1 MGDRAVLLGAVSE
14 TEIGGPAASPAQTR
28 EWLLTR
34 AKRRFVPIRRA
45 FVQRPRGVAPRSGPL
60 AEIVTHRHKR
70 ALLAYLI
77 IVAGTSAELEDGWTL
92 TLPSGA
98 WARLMDTTV
107 HAGQE
112 SALTA
117 VSKTLTWLEARHLI
131 RRQRIGRSR
140 RIQVTLL
147 REDGTN
153 AEYTRPGVADR
164 DPYIKLPHEFW
175 LDGWSSK
182 LSLPAIAM
190 LLVAS
195 AEKPAFQLPTERV
208 PEWYG
213 WSADTAETGF
223 RELRDAG
230 LVTVAKERIIAPDS
244 HTGWTVVNRYTLAP
258 PFLHRGQSI
267 TRRRR
272 TATKAAKRL
281 PKKTTRSASA
291 ETTVKKTAAKK
302 LTRRT
307 AATR

>member
-1 MGDRAVLLGAVSE
+1 MTEA
-14 TEIGGPAASPAQTR
+14 EIGGPVASPAQTR

-34 AKRRFVPIRRA
+34 AKRTFVPIRRE
-45 FVQRPRGVAPRSGPL
+45 FVQRPRGVVPRHGPL
-60 AEIVTHRHKR
+60 AEIVAHRHKR
-70 ALLAYLI
+70 ALLAHLI
-77 IVAGTSAELEDGWTL
+77 IAAGSSAELEGGWTL

-117 VSKTLTWLEARHLI
+117 VSKTLTWLEGRHLI

-140 RIQVTLL
+140 QIRVTLL
-147 REDGTN
+147 REDGTG
-153 AEYTRPGVADR
+153 AEYTRPGVADH

-175 LDGWSSK
+175 LNGWSSK

-195 AEKPAFQLPTERV
+195 AERPAFQLPTERM

-223 RELRDAG
+223 RELRDIG
-230 LVTVAKERIIAPDS
+230 LITVTKERIIAPDS

-258 PFLHRGQSI
+258 PFLHQKRVI
-267 TRRRR
+267 TQRNRA
-272 TATKAAKRL
+272 ATEDAKRL
-281 PKKTTRSASA
+281 PTNSARSTPAGTAVKVTAKKVDRAKGTTR
-291 ETTVKKTAAKK
+291 
-302 LTRRT
+302 
-307 AATR
+307 